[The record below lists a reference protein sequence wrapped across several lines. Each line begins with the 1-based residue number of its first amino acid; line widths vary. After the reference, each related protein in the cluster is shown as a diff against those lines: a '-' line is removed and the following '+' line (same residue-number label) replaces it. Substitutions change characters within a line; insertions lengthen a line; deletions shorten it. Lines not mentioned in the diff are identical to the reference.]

1 MIRRLGAWCDRIAH
15 EYVPDPFIFAA
26 LLTFLTL
33 ILGVVLAGQ
42 TPLAMIGH
50 WGRGLWEL
58 LEFGMQ
64 MALVLV
70 TGHAL
75 AASPPVRRT
84 IAALAGRPRTARQA
98 VALVAFGACASS
110 LVNWGL
116 GLIAGALLARE
127 VGRQAARRGI
137 AVHYPLLAAA
147 GYTGLMVWHGGLS
160 GSAPLTVATP
170 GHFLEKTIG
179 QIPISSTLFS
189 PVNLVVSLGLL
200 AIVPALCCAMS
211 PRRDSEMIP
220 PPAQPPEDPAG
231 ESRPPGEDR
240 PPRPG
245 ARRTIAERLDESA
258 FIAAALAL
266 MGIGYC
272 LYQLRAESIRAGSFN
287 LTLNIVNLF
296 MLSLG
301 LLLHRSPSSYLRAVG
316 DGAKGTAG
324 IILQF
329 PFYAGIMGMMRYSGL
344 VAIFSSWFVAVSGP
358 RTFPVLAF
366 LSAGIVN
373 LFVPSGGGQW
383 AVQGPI
389 LVDAA
394 QKMGAS
400 LPKTILALAYGDEW
414 TNMAQ
419 PFWALALLGIV
430 GLRARDIIGYST
442 AVMLL
447 SGAWYAL
454 ALYLV
459 PG

>member
-1 MIRRLGAWCDRIAH
+1 MIRRLGAWCDRIAR

-26 LLTFLTL
+26 LLTFVTL

-42 TPLAMIGH
+42 TPFAMIGH

-75 AASPPVRRT
+75 AASPPVRRA

-98 VALVAFGACASS
+98 VALVAFAACASS

-116 GLIAGALLARE
+116 GLITGALLARE
-127 VGRQAARRGI
+127 VGRQAVRRGI

-160 GSAPLTVATP
+160 GSAPLAVATP
-170 GHFLEKTIG
+170 GHFLETTLG
-179 QIPISSTLFS
+179 QIPISATVLS

-200 AIVPALCCAMS
+200 VIVPALCCAMS

-220 PPAQPPEDPAG
+220 PPAGVLEGPSDAPRAPAT
-231 ESRPPGEDR
+231 
-240 PPRPG
+240 G
-245 ARRTIAERLDESA
+245 ARRTIAERLDESVL
-258 FIAAALAL
+258 IAAALAL

-272 LYQLRAESIRAGSFN
+272 LHQLRVESIRAGSFN

-301 LLLHRSPSSYLRAVG
+301 LLLHRSPASYLRAVG
-316 DGAKGTAG
+316 EGTRGIAG
-324 IILQF
+324 IVLQF
-329 PFYAGIMGMMRYSGL
+329 PFYAGIMGMVRHSGL
-344 VAIFSSWFVAVSGP
+344 VAIVSSWFVALSGP
-358 RTFPVLAF
+358 RTFPLLAF
-366 LSAGIVN
+366 LSAGVVN
-373 LFVPSGGGQW
+373 QFVPSGGGQW

-394 QKMGAS
+394 LKLDAS

-414 TNMAQ
+414 TNMVQ
-419 PFWALALLGIV
+419 PFWTLPLIGIV
-430 GLRARDIIGYST
+430 GLRACDILGYT
-442 AVMLL
+442 AALMLA
-447 SGAWYAL
+447 SGAWFAL
-454 ALYLV
+454 VLYLA

>member
-1 MIRRLGAWCDRIAH
+1 MIRRLGAWCDRIAR

-26 LLTFLTL
+26 LLTFVTL

-75 AASPPVRRT
+75 AASPPVRRA
-84 IAALAGRPRTARQA
+84 IGALAGRPRSARQA
-98 VALVAFGACASS
+98 VALVAFAACASS

-116 GLIAGALLARE
+116 GLITGALLARE

-170 GHFLEKTIG
+170 GHFLETTLG
-179 QIPISSTLFS
+179 QIPISSTILS

-200 AIVPALCCAMS
+200 VIVPALCCAMS

-220 PPAQPPEDPAG
+220 PPPGILEGPPEAPRAPATG
-231 ESRPPGEDR
+231 V
-240 PPRPG
+240 
-245 ARRTIAERLDESA
+245 RRTIAERLDESVL
-258 FIAAALAL
+258 IAAALAL
-266 MGIGYC
+266 LGIGYSI
-272 LYQLRAESIRAGSFN
+272 LQLRVESIRAGSFN

-301 LLLHRSPSSYLRAVG
+301 LLLHRSPASYLRAVG
-316 DGAKGTAG
+316 EGTRGTAG

-344 VAIFSSWFVAVSGP
+344 VAVFSSWFVAISGP
-358 RTFPVLAF
+358 RTFPTLAF
-366 LSAGIVN
+366 LSAAIVN

-394 QKMGAS
+394 LKLDAS
-400 LPKTILALAYGDEW
+400 MPKTILAFAYGDEW
-414 TNMAQ
+414 TNMVQ
-419 PFWALALLGIV
+419 PFWAAALLGIV
-430 GLRARDIIGYST
+430 GLRAGDIIGYST
-442 AVMLL
+442 AVMLA

-454 ALYLV
+454 ALLII
-459 PG
+459 P